1 MRRTRLAVYQAPRNP
16 SPRERRIVTL
26 LAEGR
31 SRYELARYL
40 GLAYH
45 SVSNALSRMRLRYT
59 APTNE
64 ALVAIAVRLQW
75 ISLAI
80 ELAATRE

>member
-1 MRRTRLAVYQAPRNP
+1 MRRTRLTVYQAPRNP
-16 SPRERRIVTL
+16 SSRERRIVTL

-31 SRYELARYL
+31 SRHELARYL
-40 GLAYH
+40 DLAYH